1 MTRYRPA
8 PRWLVLL
15 LALLT
20 TPPARA
26 EQEPDTAT
34 LLGEL
39 RSVTDYDAKAPLD
52 VKTVRAQRRGDV
64 TVTELTYASPKGGR
78 VPAYLVTP
86 PGPGPF
92 AGLTFLHWGQGS
104 KNEFLDEALSLAR
117 AGVVSLLVDAPHVRP
132 APWRGS
138 LKGAAIY
145 DSSLQMLVDM
155 RRAVDLLASRP
166 EVDARRLGFVGHSM
180 GAMVGGALAGVEPRL
195 RAFVLMNGVGDY
207 SKSIREMEL
216 DNEKQLANAMSKE
229 DFAKLVRRM
238 AVLDGVVGVGHA
250 SPRALFFQNGRS
262 DAWVTAAQVNTFI
275 DAATMPKLAKV
286 YEGGHE
292 LGDAARRDRAQWL
305 RTHLGFGEVPAFG
318 PPMIALPTPPE
329 LHGLLLPEWTKARPV
344 LTIPGMEEVQVRRA
358 LTYTRAGGRDYKL
371 DLYIPEAVSQGRVP
385 LIVLVHGLLHPD
397 LTPLVRDLPAFA
409 GQARWL
415 ATQGFAV
422 ALVELGSP
430 STGIEKSQWL
440 TRVADL
446 QKRVDA
452 ALAFV
457 RKQAATEPLD
467 ADRVCLMAMS
477 AGGLWGL
484 SPALSKAPPAWLRC
498 AVAWYPLL
506 GGPDVPRGIGP
517 MDGLKAA
524 NAKKVPPLLV
534 LRAGLDTPPLNA
546 ALDDFVKEARS
557 RGAPLTLMELPEGH
571 HGFELT
577 DDVEDSREAMR
588 KTALFFEEHLL
599 P

>member
-8 PRWLVLL
+8 PRYLVLL

-20 TPPARA
+20 TPSARA
-26 EQEPDTAT
+26 EQEPAAAT

-52 VKTVRAQRRGDV
+52 VKTVRAQRRGDI

-104 KNEFLDEALSLAR
+104 KNEFLDEALFLAR
-117 AGVVSLLVDAPHVRP
+117 SGVVSLLVDAPHVRP

-229 DFAKLVRRM
+229 DFAKLVRKM

-250 SPRALFFQNGRS
+250 APRALFFQNGRS

-329 LHGLLLPEWTKARPV
+329 LHGLPLPEWTKARPV

-506 GGPDVPRGIGP
+506 GGPDVPRGLGP

-524 NAKKVPPLLV
+524 NARKVPPLLV

>member
-8 PRWLVLL
+8 PRYLVLL

-20 TPPARA
+20 TPSARA
-26 EQEPDTAT
+26 EQEPAAAT

-52 VKTVRAQRRGDV
+52 VKTVRAQRRGDI

-117 AGVVSLLVDAPHVRP
+117 SGVVSLLVDAPHVRP

-229 DFAKLVRRM
+229 DFAKLVRKM

-250 SPRALFFQNGRS
+250 APRALFFQNGRS

-329 LHGLLLPEWTKARPV
+329 LHGLPLPEWTKARPV

-506 GGPDVPRGIGP
+506 GGPDVPRGLGP

-524 NAKKVPPLLV
+524 NARKVPPLLV

>member
-15 LALLT
+15 LVLLT

-26 EQEPDTAT
+26 EQEPAAAT

-262 DAWVTAAQVNTFI
+262 DAWVTAAQVNAFI

-318 PPMIALPTPPE
+318 PPMIALPMPPE
-329 LHGLLLPEWTKARPV
+329 LQGLPLPEWTKARPV

-385 LIVLVHGLLHPD
+385 IIVLAHGLLHPD

>member
-20 TPPARA
+20 IPSARA
-26 EQEPDTAT
+26 EQEPAAAT

-52 VKTVRAQRRGDV
+52 VKTVRAQRRGDI

-117 AGVVSLLVDAPHVRP
+117 SGVVSLLVDAPHVRP

-229 DFAKLVRRM
+229 DFAKLVRKM

-250 SPRALFFQNGRS
+250 APRALFFQNGRS

-329 LHGLLLPEWTKARPV
+329 LHGLPLPEWTKARPV

-506 GGPDVPRGIGP
+506 GGPDVPRGLGP

-524 NAKKVPPLLV
+524 NARKVPPLLV

>member
-8 PRWLVLL
+8 PRYLVLL

-20 TPPARA
+20 IPSARA
-26 EQEPDTAT
+26 EQEPAAAT

-52 VKTVRAQRRGDV
+52 VKTVRAQRRGDI

-117 AGVVSLLVDAPHVRP
+117 SGVVSLLVDAPHVRP

-229 DFAKLVRRM
+229 DFAKLVRKM

-250 SPRALFFQNGRS
+250 APRALFFQNGRS

-318 PPMIALPTPPE
+318 PPMIALPMPPE
-329 LHGLLLPEWTKARPV
+329 LQGLPLPEWTKARPV

-385 LIVLVHGLLHPD
+385 IIVLAHGLLHPD

-506 GGPDVPRGIGP
+506 GGPDVPRGLGP